1 MWNHSGWSGFIGEIS
16 TSMTDVS
23 LGFTVCIILDGKV
36 QESGRV
42 LKCVTGSPHSE
53 YVILS

>member
-1 MWNHSGWSGFIGEIS
+1 MWNGRGWSGLIGEIS
-16 TSMTDVS
+16 TSATDVS
-23 LGFTVCIILDGKV
+23 LGFTVCIKLDGKV

-42 LKCVTGSPHSE
+42 LKCVTGSPHFE